1 MSIFNDNN
9 GNPLP
14 QEVQDRVNTFI
25 DNLQKVPWFKPSK
38 ELKKEEVEKQ
48 AKFTLE
54 CFWVKASIKYRIL
67 TSEKDWD
74 SARDSARDSAWDSA
88 WASARDS
95 AWASAWDSA
104 RDSAWASAWDSA
116 RDSAWNSAL
125 ASARASAWASA
136 RASAEILCID
146 NEDFRKK
153 YPNWAFIQL
162 FKLWEMWLYPVGIL
176 KDTKTFVI
184 YIPPCSMDF
193 PEEFK

>member
-1 MSIFNDNN
+1 MGACPPFIIYLFYMSIFNDDN

-38 ELKKEEVEKQ
+38 ELKREEVEKQ

-54 CFWVKASIKYRIL
+54 CFWVKASIQYRIL
-67 TSEKDWD
+67 TSEKDWASARASAWD
-74 SARDSARDSAWDSA
+74 SAWDSARDSARASAWDSAWASARDSARDSAWDSA
-88 WASARDS
+88 WASA
-95 AWASAWDSA
+95 
-104 RDSAWASAWDSA
+104 
-116 RDSAWNSAL
+116 
-125 ASARASAWASA
+125 
-136 RASAEILCID
+136 EIFCID

-193 PEEFK
+193 HEEFK